1 MILQVT
7 FYNILLEVSSFTDSS
22 VIRNTTEARDD
33 TFYIIEKVGIL
44 LQVNNEERELTMEK
58 DQIKWRRFQNNMGER
73 VEEVNKVDDD
83 WTTQH
88 QNNK

>member
-7 FYNILLEVSSFTDSS
+7 FYNNLLEVSSFTDSS

-58 DQIKWRRFQNNMGER
+58 DQIK
-73 VEEVNKVDDD
+73 
-83 WTTQH
+83 
-88 QNNK
+88 